1 MFKHQKLKIL
11 HLEDLASD
19 ALFVERELQ
28 KNEIIFE
35 TKLVDT
41 KPAFINAL
49 NTFNPDIILSDHSL
63 PSFNSYEAL
72 TIVQGMGYDIP
83 FILLTGNVSE
93 EFAVKMMKAGAWDYI
108 LKDRI
113 QRLPSAIISA
123 MEKVQLKKLQ
133 KKYLDEIIASDQMF
147 KQAEKISHFGTW
159 KYDLMSKRGTWSDE
173 NYRILG
179 YETGEVQ
186 PTLLRFLRNI
196 VEEDVTGVKH
206 ILENIYQSNS
216 KGTIE
221 FRVRMQDMSIHHIRS
236 HYVVEKNEKGVHTGI
251 AGFNHD
257 ITETKLAE
265 ESIYRLNAN
274 LQTIFT
280 HTDTAFILIDSNLK
294 IRSYNPRA
302 EDIAKELFGRTLE
315 EGTLAAEYFPE
326 ERRGNILSI
335 MRQAL
340 NGDKISYEIDY
351 PQQDGSSK
359 WLDVKWIPIAN
370 IMNKKLGVIFSFNDI
385 GGRKLAEA
393 ERENITRD
401 LMHRNKDLQQFAYIV
416 SHNLRS
422 HLSNILGL
430 SEVFKTSQEE
440 LSSGQ
445 WKQMIEMLDES
456 CKKLD
461 TVIRDLNNILEIR
474 NALKESTEET
484 NLEILIED
492 IKTALSL
499 KNNLKVID
507 LQYDFNE
514 VKTLTCLKSYLYSIF
529 LNLITNSI
537 KFKKDGRT
545 LVINISAV
553 KKKDYVELTFQDN
566 GMGID
571 MQKRKDQVFGLY
583 KRFHPEIDGK
593 GMGLFMIKTQ
603 VETMGGWITV
613 ESEVEKGTK
622 FIIGLPLINKAHT

>member
-1 MFKHQKLKIL
+1 MFRQRTIKIL

-35 TKLVDT
+35 TKLVDSRS
-41 KPAFINAL
+41 AFIDGL
-49 NTFNPDIILSDHSL
+49 TTFKPDIILSDHSL

-72 TIVQGMGYDIP
+72 TIVRGMGYDIP

-113 QRLPSAIISA
+113 QRLPSAITGA
-123 MEKVQLKKLQ
+123 MEKMQLKKLQ
-133 KKYLDEIIASDQMF
+133 EKYLDEIIASDQMF

-159 KYDLMSKRGTWSDE
+159 KYNLVTGEGIWSDE
-173 NYRILG
+173 NCRILG
-179 YETGEVQ
+179 YDAGEVQ
-186 PTLLRFLRNI
+186 PTLLSFLRNI
-196 VEEDVTGVKH
+196 IEEDRPGVRQ
-206 ILENIYQSNS
+206 ILENIYHNTGT
-216 KGTIE
+216 GTIE
-221 FRVRMQDMSIHHIRS
+221 FKVMMQDKNIHHIRC
-236 HYVVEKNEKGVHTGI
+236 HYVAERNEQDVPVSI

-294 IRSYNPRA
+294 IRSFNPKA
-302 EDIAKELFGRTLE
+302 EDIAKELFGRSLE
-315 EGTLAAEYFPE
+315 EGTLAANYFPE

-351 PQQDGSSK
+351 PQQDGSFK

-370 IMNKKLGVIFSFNDI
+370 IMNKKLGVIFSFTDI

-422 HLSNILGL
+422 HLANILGL
-430 SEVFKTSQEE
+430 SEVFRTSQEE

-474 NALKESTEET
+474 NIFKESNEEIHLGT
-484 NLEILIED
+484 LIED
-492 IKTALSL
+492 IKMSLSL
-499 KNNLKVID
+499 NNNMQAID

-514 VKTLTCLKSYLYSIF
+514 VKSLLCLKSYLYSIF

-537 KFKKDGRT
+537 KFKQDHKA
-545 LVINISAV
+545 LVIIISSL
-553 KKKDYVELTFQDN
+553 KKKDHIELIFRDN
-566 GMGID
+566 GRGID
-571 MQKRKDQVFGLY
+571 MRKRKDQVFGLY
-583 KRFHPEIDGK
+583 KRFHPEVDGR

-613 ESEVEKGTK
+613 ESEVNEGTV
-622 FIIGLPLINKAHT
+622 FTIGLPIINEAHT